1 MAKKMLVKLLLLL
14 MVFEVLLVFVAEAKP
29 WWRRRR
35 RRGPPPCDSSMP
47 SGVAWANSWHHS
59 INFKCPSSKSIN
71 IGAACTEIARKT
83 VSTIFI
89 VEVVPRMAMATAHGA
104 VIT

>member
-1 MAKKMLVKLLLLL
+1 MLPRETDTD
-14 MVFEVLLVFVAEAKP
+14 VFIRSQNIK
-29 WWRRRR
+29 
-35 RRGPPPCDSSMP
+35 
-47 SGVAWANSWHHS
+47 NSQLIVDILITFTFTHQTLRYIVCS
-59 INFKCPSSKSIN
+59 YFKGKSIN